1 MYARTRAAEVS
12 FVTAQGVRDGE
23 TLALSLEVIG
33 ESDDPLVVAGELRTA
48 IRRNEAD
55 RRCLEIA
62 ARIDDPTIEQV
73 EVVTERHDTV
83 VYLEGG
89 DSLRGRTVHAACA
102 AGA

>member
-1 MYARTRAAEVS
+1 MYARTRTAEVS

-48 IRRNEAD
+48 IRRDEAD
-55 RRCLEIA
+55 RRCREIA
-62 ARIDDPTIEQV
+62 TRVDDSSIEQV

-89 DSLRGRTVHAACA
+89 DSLRRRTVHAACA
-102 AGA
+102 AGD